1 MLLSVGCDIGVCIM
15 NYDDMSDY
23 KINRKIAWLIFGAD
37 KIIHRNP
44 KSQSSIL
51 MHGMQGELD
60 YCNSPSDAW
69 PIIVENKISLTTS
82 CGVNWNAD
90 VILTINPNNDDNSIF
105 ECESSTGINSN
116 KNPLRAAMICFLEM
130 KDAENET
137 SN

>member
-1 MLLSVGCDIGVCIM
+1 MLLSVGCYFGVCIM
-15 NYDDMSDY
+15 NYEEWSNY
-23 KINRKIAWLIFGAD
+23 KINRKVLRLVKGENVVAYKD
-37 KIIHRNP
+37 P
-44 KSQSSIL
+44 KSPDGVL
-51 MHGMQGELD
+51 CHGMQGVFD
-60 YCNSPSDAW
+60 PCNNPSDAW
-69 PIIVENKISLTTS
+69 PVIVENKISLTTS

-116 KNPLRAAMICFLEM
+116 KNPLRAAMICFLKM